1 MGNPGRLSTLP
12 ALVVK
17 RCNWK
22 ALWESKNWGQ
32 EGEEREEE
40 SQAKGQGASRIG
52 CATFAGVA
60 EREKGKGN
68 IREACR
74 IGSAIYAGME
84 KEGRVKQTKGKCQ
97 KSHRI
102 RSAAMRGRA
111 PFLRLFLLL
120 LSLLGTRSQAVHFQF
135 LAIEHSVKIIDRKPH
150 PVLESF
156 SVSFFFKSKKR
167 IYYSC
172 K

>member
-1 MGNPGRLSTLP
+1 MGKQELRPRGRG
-12 ALVVK
+12 K
-17 RCNWK
+17 RRRKPSKRTGSLQNWMCHFC
-22 ALWESKNWGQ
+22 WG
-32 EGEEREEE
+32 G
-40 SQAKGQGASRIG
+40 
-52 CATFAGVA
+52 

-111 PFLRLFLLL
+111 PFLCLFLLL